1 MVRNELIVA
10 VGVEDA
16 MDGDASELLRAQEP
30 ELAGYSSRERGAR
43 GSVAKPTI
51 LTDAIRGSG
60 AAKGRDGRNVRVEY
74 RFPKCLM
81 EVREAGVGLLE
92 LPDVTPLGDANV
104 GECLQHR
111 KSALA
116 LATGIA
122 GGNWV
127 GDQSQRAK
135 V

>member
-1 MVRNELIVA
+1 MQTEGPGLQK
-10 VGVEDA
+10 DA
-16 MDGDASELLRAQEP
+16 M
-30 ELAGYSSRERGAR
+30 
-43 GSVAKPTI
+43 VAMFGWSTV
-51 LTDAIRGSG
+51 S
-60 AAKGRDGRNVRVEY
+60 
-74 RFPKCLM
+74 PKCLM
-81 EVREAGVGLLE
+81 QVQEAGVGLLE

-127 GDQSQRAK
+127 GDQSQCAK

>member
-43 GSVAKPTI
+43 GSVAKPTM

-74 RFPKCLM
+74 CFPKVLD
-81 EVREAGVGLLE
+81 AGAGGGSWTVGVMRMWGNVYSTGNRPSLWQQG
-92 LPDVTPLGDANV
+92 LPA
-104 GECLQHR
+104 
-111 KSALA
+111 
-116 LATGIA
+116 ATG
-122 GGNWV
+122 
-127 GDQSQRAK
+127 
-135 V
+135 